1 MMEVLNLQQL
11 KRLESHKY
19 SSSGSSITE
28 PMMQIFWKWLV
39 ELFPLWIA
47 PNAITIIGLAINV
60 ATSLLLMFYCPTAIE
75 VAPMWVYAVNG
86 IGLFVY
92 QALDAIDGKQ
102 ARRTGSSSPLGELF
116 DHGCDSISTV
126 FVSIAVGISLQLGN
140 HPWVMT
146 VFCLTCYTS
155 FYFGHWCAYVTG
167 TLMFGKVDVTEVQ
180 LSTMAIF
187 FITAMFGPGIW
198 STPLPVLGYPWH
210 TVPVLGC
217 LVGSFGAIV
226 RFSIIILRGGC
237 GENGATVADTS
248 VLSPGLNIGVIVA
261 GALSIASQS
270 KTYLCQNHPVL
281 YLLFVGIIFAKVTNR
296 LVVAH
301 MTRSELHFFDTSL
314 LGMLILFLNQY
325 FGFYLNEYFL
335 LYVCLIYCSVDL
347 LQYLSFTYKQ
357 IAQHLT
363 IYIFSI
369 KPVNND
375 SKAN

>member
-1 MMEVLNLQQL
+1 M
-11 KRLESHKY
+11 
-19 SSSGSSITE
+19 
-28 PMMQIFWKWLV
+28 
-39 ELFPLWIA
+39 ELFPMWVA
-47 PNAITIIGLAINV
+47 PNTITIVGLLVNV

-75 VAPMWVYAVNG
+75 IAPTWVYMING
-86 IGLFVY
+86 IGLFIY

-126 FVSIAVGISLQLGN
+126 FVSLAVGISLQLGN

-146 VFCLTCYTS
+146 IFCLTSYVT
-155 FYFGHWCAYVTG
+155 FYFGHWCSYVTG
-167 TLMFGKVDVTEVQ
+167 TLMFGKFDVTEVQ
-180 LSTMAIF
+180 LCTIAVF
-187 FITAMFGPGIW
+187 LVTAMFGPGIW
-198 STPLPVLGYPWH
+198 STSMPVLGYPWH
-210 TVPVLGC
+210 TVPVVGC
-217 LVGSFGAIV
+217 LVGSVGAII
-226 RFSIIILRGGC
+226 RFTITILQGGA

-261 GALSIASQS
+261 FALSIASQS
-270 KTYLCQNHPVL
+270 KTFVIQNHPVL

-296 LVVAH
+296 LVVAS

-314 LGMLILFLNQY
+314 FGMLILFLNQY

-335 LYVCLIYCSVDL
+335 LYVCFIYSTADL

-357 IAQHLT
+357 IAQHLD

-369 KPVNND
+369 KPAEDN
-375 SKAN
+375 SKAD